1 MTDIERRQIEGHSL
15 LLYDGVCA
23 LCNGL
28 VRFLLKR
35 DRRGSL
41 RFTPLERPLGR
52 EVLARFGLHEVADG
66 VVLVTDALTVNE
78 GIHYRSDAV
87 SVALGLLGNPWA
99 VLGRMLSVLPGPV
112 REVGYGMVARRRYRL
127 FGRYDAC
134 PVPAPGQRERI
145 LGVYE

>member
-1 MTDIERRQIEGHSL
+1 MTDTERRQIEGHPL

-35 DRRGSL
+35 DRQGSL

-52 EVLARFGLHEVADG
+52 EVLERFPLHEFPDG
-66 VVLVTDALTVNE
+66 VVLVTAALTSSERVY
-78 GIHYRSDAV
+78 YRSEAV
-87 SVALGLLGNPWA
+87 GAAMQLLGNPWKTA
-99 VLGRMLSVLPGPV
+99 GGAMIVLPRWL
-112 REVGYGMVARRRYRL
+112 REFGYGLIARLRYRA
-127 FGRYDAC
+127 FGRYETC
-134 PVPAPGQRERI
+134 PLPTAEQRDRI

>member
-1 MTDIERRQIEGHSL
+1 MTDAERRQIEGRPL

-28 VRFLLKR
+28 VRFLLKH

-52 EVLARFGLHEVADG
+52 EVLARFDLHEVPDG
-66 VVLVTDALTVNE
+66 VVLVTSALMADE
-78 GIHYRSDAV
+78 RIYSRSEAV
-87 SVALGLLGNPWA
+87 SVALGLLGGPWA
-99 VLGRMLSVLPGPV
+99 VLGRMLSVLPRRV
-112 REVGYGMVARRRYRL
+112 REVGYGMVARCRYRL

-134 PVPAPGQRERI
+134 PVPAPGQRDRI